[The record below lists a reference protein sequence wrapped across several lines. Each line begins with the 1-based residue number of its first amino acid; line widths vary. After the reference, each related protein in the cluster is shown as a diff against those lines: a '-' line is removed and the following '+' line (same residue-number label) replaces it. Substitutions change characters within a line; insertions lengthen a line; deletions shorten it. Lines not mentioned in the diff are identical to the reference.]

1 MEMAMAKAYWVAT
14 YRSISDPEALA
25 GYAKLAGPAITAA
38 GGRFLAR
45 GTAAK
50 AYEAGLTQRVVIIE
64 FESVENAAA
73 AHDSEGYQVALRVLG
88 KGADRDLRIVEGVE

>member
-1 MEMAMAKAYWVAT
+1 MAMAKAYWVAT

-25 GYAKLAGPAITAA
+25 GYAKLAGPAISAA

-50 AYEAGLTQRVVIIE
+50 AYEAGLVQRVVIIE
-64 FESVENAAA
+64 FDSVEKAAA
-73 AHDSEGYQVALRVLG
+73 AHDSDAYQAALKVLG
-88 KGADRDLRIVEGVE
+88 KGVDRDLRIVEGVE